1 MDPENSNPM
10 EATSKNDR
18 VEVFNDEEDA
28 INKQSASVVLIKKVP
43 PNTTE
48 DQVKENLNKFGNI
61 TRIKLLEHKFYA
73 YVEFGDPKDAKKC
86 VEYYTD
92 NNVLT
97 LNDGNVLVYLT
108 STGKNENKPLDL
120 NPPSNI
126 LLLTFFKNKVE
137 INVRLV
143 LEMMNEYDEVE
154 KVSK

>member
-1 MDPENSNPM
+1 METDKTTNS
-10 EATSKNDR
+10 
-18 VEVFNDEEDA
+18 EELSNNEQEI
-28 INKQSASVVLIKKVP
+28 INSQNASVVLIKKVP

-48 DQVKENLNKFGNI
+48 SQVKEKLKSFGDI
-61 TRIKLLEHKFYA
+61 LRVKLLEHKFYA
-73 YVEFGDPKDAKKC
+73 YVEFDDPKDAREC
-86 VEYYTD
+86 VDFYTEK
-92 NNVLT
+92 NVLT

-154 KVSK
+154 KVF